1 MTKFRGG
8 LFVRAHE
15 MDLLTGMRTFD
26 LDPLDDARGARKK
39 NIFARVV
46 HNVV

>member
-1 MTKFRGG
+1 
-8 LFVRAHE
+8 VRAHN

-26 LDPLDDARGARKK
+26 LDPLDNAAAGRRKSVFFRA
-39 NIFARVV
+39 I

>member
-1 MTKFRGG
+1 
-8 LFVRAHE
+8 

-26 LDPLDDARGARKK
+26 LDPLEHAATARKQSLA
-39 NIFARVV
+39 ARVI

>member
-1 MTKFRGG
+1 
-8 LFVRAHE
+8 

-26 LDPLDDARGARKK
+26 LDALEDAGAARKQSLGM
-39 NIFARVV
+39 RLV

>member
-8 LFVRAHE
+8 LFVRTHQ

-26 LDPLDDARGARKK
+26 LDPLEGAGAGRRKSM
-39 NIFARVV
+39 FARVV

>member
-1 MTKFRGG
+1 
-8 LFVRAHE
+8 

-26 LDPLDDARGARKK
+26 LDPLDTAGPRRK
-39 NIFARVV
+39 NMFARVV

>member
-1 MTKFRGG
+1 
-8 LFVRAHE
+8 

-26 LDPLDDARGARKK
+26 LDPLENAAAARKQSV
-39 NIFARVV
+39 AMRLV